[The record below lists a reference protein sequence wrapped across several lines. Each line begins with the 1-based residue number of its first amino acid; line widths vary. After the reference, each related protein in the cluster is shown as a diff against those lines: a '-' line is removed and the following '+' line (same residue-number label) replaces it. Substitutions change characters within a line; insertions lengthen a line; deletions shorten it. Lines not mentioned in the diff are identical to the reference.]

1 MIINTEI
8 VDAYLNGENISKF
21 SSLFIYRQAD
31 RSIFQEPEK
40 DKAEII
46 NHICDFIPCNKRIWD
61 ILFKDWQKDLDN
73 IELTHSGEC
82 GLFFI

>member
-40 DKAEII
+40 DKAEIVSKIKDEII
-46 NHICDFIPCNKRIWD
+46 NHLATKESGISCLRIGKK
-61 ILFKDWQKDLDN
+61 I
-73 IELTHSGEC
+73 
-82 GLFFI
+82 